1 MKIYYTES
9 HEWLKGD
16 DGVWIV
22 GITKYAADQLGDITF
37 VELPE
42 TGSSFICKD
51 VLCEIESVK
60 AASEIYMPLTG
71 TVEEVN
77 AELITA
83 PEIVNQ
89 SPEDS
94 GWLVRIKPESE
105 TDLAG
110 LMESEQYEEYLGS
123 LE

>member
-9 HEWLKGD
+9 HEWLKNE

-42 TGSSFICKD
+42 TGSSFTCKD

-60 AASEIYMPLTG
+60 AASEIYIPLSG

-77 AELITA
+77 SELVTA
-83 PEIVNQ
+83 PEIVNN
-89 SPEDS
+89 SPENS
-94 GWLVRIKPESE
+94 GWLVRIRSESE
-105 TDLAG
+105 ADLAG
-110 LMESEQYEEYLGS
+110 FMEAEQYEEYLGS